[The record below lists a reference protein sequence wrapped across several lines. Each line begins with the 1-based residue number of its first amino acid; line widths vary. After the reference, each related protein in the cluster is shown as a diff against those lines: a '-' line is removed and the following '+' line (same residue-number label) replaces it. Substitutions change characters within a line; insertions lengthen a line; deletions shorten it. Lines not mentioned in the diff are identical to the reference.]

1 MATQVRRLSRWLI
14 PLLVSWALAVLPPVR
29 GADAKLDLL
38 RQQAEQ
44 SEKAGNWEQASTLYA
59 DLFARDRGQ
68 FDPLRDHYQTCL
80 RHVYQIRRHHDAA
93 FRQRVLNRDVAAALK
108 AYEEILSKLRANYFE
123 KDKVETTQLFRH
135 GLAELDMDLEDGF
148 FRQEFLPSTSISA
161 VQIFR
166 DELKKKWTGRTIRDV
181 SEAKNL
187 ALEVALEAQKT
198 LDLKPAIVLLELAC
212 GACNALDEY
221 TQFLAPG
228 LLAETYASLEGKSV
242 GIGLEVDRAGPG
254 QPLVIV
260 QVLKFSPAEMAGLKP
275 RDRITRIDGQ
285 AADKLSAEQAMEK
298 LKGNLGSTVEVEVLP
313 ATEMTPRVFALT
325 RQAVFVPSV
334 LDVQMLDEMN
344 GVGYFQLVGFQESTL
359 AEIDDAVQQ
368 LQMQGMKV
376 LILDLR
382 GNPGGLFQT
391 AVQVA
396 DRFLTAGVI
405 VATESQVSAFNKT
418 YSANNINAWKFPLVL
433 LIDSDTASAAEVI
446 AGACK
451 DHQRATLVGQTT
463 FGKGCIQYV
472 VELTSVPAGIKIT
485 QARFFS
491 PSGHFY
497 SKGGVAPH
505 IPVERTSMMAFD
517 EAQLQAAVR
526 AAHSLVLMTP
536 MR

>member
-1 MATQVRRLSRWLI
+1 MKI
-14 PLLVSWALAVLPPVR
+14 ILVSVGALSLLPLAR

-44 SEKAGNWEQASTLYA
+44 SEKAGKWEQASALYA

-68 FDPLRDHYQTCL
+68 LDALRERYQTCL
-80 RHVYQIRRHHDAA
+80 RHVYQIQRHHEAA
-93 FRQRVLNRDVAAALK
+93 FRQRVLNRDIAGALK
-108 AYEEILSKLRANYFE
+108 VYEEVLSKLQANYFE
-123 KDKVETTQLFRH
+123 KDKVEATRLFRH
-135 GLAELDMDLEDGF
+135 GLTELAMDLEDDF
-148 FRQEFLPSTSISA
+148 FNQEYLSSA
-161 VQIFR
+161 SLSDVEVFR
-166 DELKKKWTGRTIRDV
+166 DRLRGKWGGRTVRDV

-187 ALEVALEAQKT
+187 ALEVALEAQKV
-198 LDLKPAIVLLELAC
+198 LDLKPAVVVLELAC

-275 RDRITRIDGQ
+275 RDHITRIDGQ
-285 AADKLSAEQAMEK
+285 AADKLSGEQAMEK

-313 ATEMTPRVFALT
+313 AKEMTPRVFALT

-334 LDVQMLDEMN
+334 LDVQMLDEVN

-382 GNPGGLFQT
+382 
-391 AVQVA
+391 
-396 DRFLTAGVI
+396 
-405 VATESQVSAFNKT
+405 
-418 YSANNINAWKFPLVL
+418 
-433 LIDSDTASAAEVI
+433 
-446 AGACK
+446 
-451 DHQRATLVGQTT
+451 
-463 FGKGCIQYV
+463 
-472 VELTSVPAGIKIT
+472 
-485 QARFFS
+485 
-491 PSGHFY
+491 
-497 SKGGVAPH
+497 
-505 IPVERTSMMAFD
+505 
-517 EAQLQAAVR
+517 
-526 AAHSLVLMTP
+526 
-536 MR
+536 